1 MEGEG
6 EQQQGAQSGCDSNSF
21 VIVPSESHQGSDSS
35 FEELQGPETENVP
48 SPNPRLTSEV
58 DSTELENIE
67 GREVQENVVDCR
79 ESEMDAGDANANAI
93 DTCHDNVRQV
103 LDDVEAQ
110 IERFREAVTKLS
122 EDKMNLFDVLES
134 IKHSLPGTD
143 LTEVEREEINFEVS
157 RLRGRAEDAVCEVV
171 SRRTAGQ
178 EEARKVLDM
187 EVAKL
192 VKMVEQ
198 DPDSGD
204 SERVCRSYL
213 AACDGGDAEAGAGA
227 RVAVCHK
234 FERLVLDCSVQD
246 QKCVR
251 LRLRDILQSILVL
264 RQSQ

>member
-6 EQQQGAQSGCDSNSF
+6 EQQQGAQSGCDNNSF
-21 VIVPSESHQGSDSS
+21 VIVSSESHQGSDSS

-79 ESEMDAGDANANAI
+79 EFEMDAGDANAI

>member
-1 MEGEG
+1 MEGED
-6 EQQQGAQSGCDSNSF
+6 EQQQVVQSGSDNNSF
-21 VIVPSESHQGSDSS
+21 VIVPSESQQGSDSS

-58 DSTELENIE
+58 DSTELDNIE
-67 GREVQENVVDCR
+67 SREAQENVVDCR
-79 ESEMDAGDANANAI
+79 ESEMDAGDAAN

-178 EEARKVLDM
+178 EEARKVLDV

-198 DPDSGD
+198 DPDGGD

>member
-6 EQQQGAQSGCDSNSF
+6 EQQQGAQSGCDNNSF
-21 VIVPSESHQGSDSS
+21 VIVPKESHQGSDSS
-35 FEELQGPETENVP
+35 FEDLQGPETENVP

-58 DSTELENIE
+58 DSTELENIV
-67 GREVQENVVDCR
+67 GRDVQENAVDCR
-79 ESEMDAGDANANAI
+79 ESEMDAGDAAN

-143 LTEVEREEINFEVS
+143 LTEVEKEEINFEVS
-157 RLRGRAEDAVCEVV
+157 RLRSRAEDAVCEVV